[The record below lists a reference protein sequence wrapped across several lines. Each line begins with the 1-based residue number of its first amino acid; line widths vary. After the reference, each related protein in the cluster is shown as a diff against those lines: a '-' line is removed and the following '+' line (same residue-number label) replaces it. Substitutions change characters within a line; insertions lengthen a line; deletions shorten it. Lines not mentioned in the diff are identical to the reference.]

1 MERNRRNRRERLD
14 DHWDMSDVVANRMNS
29 ARQLR
34 GKTQTWVAERMTR
47 FTTSKWSVSAVSAAE
62 GGTAGGRPRSF
73 NANEIVALSRT
84 FDLPIPYFFVPPEK
98 PQLPPDFPD
107 APSAGWDYL
116 LYLLFGDDHQQKL
129 LSQVLDADSIPK
141 RTSIPTG
148 DAIDDG
154 TFDRATSRSSER
166 AISSNSLLAAALYGV
181 MVSNIRGGR
190 ELIGGTGNA
199 AEIFEALTWAI
210 RAIDGYNVGRF
221 VYPEVAADIEE
232 REVNGIE
239 EDG

>member
-1 MERNRRNRRERLD
+1 
-14 DHWDMSDVVANRMNS
+14 MSDVVANRMHS

-62 GGTAGGRPRSF
+62 GGTTGGRPRSF

-98 PQLPPDFPD
+98 PKLPPDFPD
-107 APSAGWDYL
+107 APSADWDYL

-129 LSQVLDADSIPK
+129 LSQVLNADSIPR

-148 DAIDDG
+148 DAMDDG
-154 TFDRATSRSSER
+154 TIDRATTRSER

-190 ELIGGTGNA
+190 ELTGDTGNA
-199 AEIFEALTWAI
+199 AEIFEALAWAI
-210 RAIDGYNVGRF
+210 RALDGYDVGRF
-221 VYPEVAADIEE
+221 VNLELAADIEA
-232 REVNGIE
+232 REG
-239 EDG
+239 DGVEADS